1 MALLLRKGPTAESS
15 LASDSDPSDSGSS
28 TADDAYCPRGP
39 LKLGTTEAYLM
50 SSPFFLGIEPS
61 LLQRLFHW

>member
-1 MALLLRKGPTAESS
+1 MLHTRGTVTAKAPTVESS

-28 TADDAYCPRGP
+28 TTDDAYYPRIP

-50 SSPFFLGIEPS
+50 SSPFFS
-61 LLQRLFHW
+61 RY